1 MILIN
6 LLVRAMELPHHNQNM
21 RISLIIALFL
31 IPKVGKSQMALPT
44 FQGAQKPHLMFEN
57 LQTLAVSLDA
67 LTSITNS
74 NFGSVQSTIEG
85 ADGSF
90 HVFAVIGNN
99 DLSESLGGTGASG
112 GTTSFSSPRFVYNS
126 SASIL
131 STGNTIAAM
140 TGGPN
145 SVIDGNKWMAMALYD
160 GSTNGFKGIML
171 WVFTDDLINSSNS
184 VTTDGHTV
192 TTAKSIFY
200 PDNGSSSYN
209 RIYAVVIGDDG
220 AVDYSDYDGN
230 VGWNFSNGQN
240 PGSTTGYY
248 NTSQFASDDGLW
260 AFRLNGNKVDGNS
273 PGPDYRYHD
282 DTYSFGVGNYNG
294 GDGIAQIYWNG
305 SATSTSNYVGFVFT
319 GDM

>member
-1 MILIN
+1 
-6 LLVRAMELPHHNQNM
+6 MELHKSEM

-44 FQGAQKPHLMFEN
+44 FQGAQMPHLTIFEN

-67 LTSITNS
+67 LTSITKS

-90 HVFAVIGNN
+90 HVFAVVGYGNMAEN
-99 DLSESLGGTGASG
+99 LQGAEESG
-112 GTTSFSSPRFVYNS
+112 GTTSFSALRFVYNNS
-126 SASIL
+126 SASYIL
-131 STGNTIAAM
+131 STGNTIANM

-200 PDNGSSSYN
+200 PDNAGYSYN

-220 AVDYSDYDGN
+220 GVDYSDYNGN
-230 VGWNFSNGQN
+230 VGWNFSNGQA
-240 PGSTTGYY
+240 PGSSTGY
-248 NTSQFASDDGLW
+248 NSTSRFASDDGIW
-260 AFRLNGNKVDGNS
+260 AFRLSGNKVDGNS
-273 PGPDYRYHD
+273 PGG
-282 DTYSFGVGNYNG
+282 TYKTTNGFGVGNY
-294 GDGIAQIYWNG
+294 DGTDGTSNIYWNG
-305 SATSTSNYVGFVFT
+305 TSTSTSNYVGFVFT
-319 GDM
+319 GDMS

>member
-1 MILIN
+1 
-6 LLVRAMELPHHNQNM
+6 MELHKSEM

-44 FQGAQKPHLMFEN
+44 FQGAQMPHTTIFEN

-99 DLSESLGGTGASG
+99 DLSESLGGTSASG
-112 GTTSFSSPRFVYNS
+112 GTTSFSSLRFVYNS
-126 SASIL
+126 SASNIL
-131 STGNTIAAM
+131 STGNTIADM

-160 GSTNGFKGIML
+160 GSTNGFKGILL
-171 WVFTDDLINSSNS
+171 WVFTDDLINTANT
-184 VTTDGHTV
+184 VTTDGHTI

-200 PDNGSSSYN
+200 PDNSQTSFN

-220 AVDYSDYDGN
+220 AVDYSDYNGN
-230 VGWNFSNGQN
+230 VGWNFSNNQVS
-240 PGSTTGYY
+240 GSSTGYY
-248 NTSQFASDDGLW
+248 STSRFASDDGAW
-260 AFRLNGNKVDGNS
+260 GFRLNTASSTSNKVDGNS
-273 PGPDYRYHD
+273 L
-282 DTYSFGVGNYNG
+282 YSMYGSNGFGFGNMNSTDSAYG
-294 GDGIAQIYWNG
+294 YIYWNG
-305 SATSTSNYVGFVFT
+305 TQTNNSNFVGFVFT

>member
-1 MILIN
+1 MDL
-6 LLVRAMELPHHNQNM
+6 HKSDM

-31 IPKVGKSQMALPT
+31 IPKVCKSQMALPT

-99 DLSESLGGTGASG
+99 DLSESLGGTSASG
-112 GTTSFSSPRFVYNS
+112 GTTSFSSLRFVYNS
-126 SASIL
+126 SASNIL

-171 WVFTDDLINSSNS
+171 WVFTDDLINNSNS

-200 PDNGSSSYN
+200 PDNSSSSWN

-230 VGWNFSNGQN
+230 VGWNFSNTMEPN
-240 PGSTTGYY
+240 STTGY
-248 NTSQFASDDGLW
+248 NSTSRFSADDGFW
-260 AFRLNGNKVDGNS
+260 AFRMNGNKVDGNYA
-273 PGPDYRYHD
+273 GDYKS
-282 DTYSFGVGNYNG
+282 TYGFGVGNYNG
-294 GDGIAQIYWNG
+294 GDSVSQIYWYG
-305 SATSTSNYVGFVFT
+305 TATSTSNYVGFVFT

>member
-1 MILIN
+1 
-6 LLVRAMELPHHNQNM
+6 MELHKSEM

-31 IPKVGKSQMALPT
+31 IPKVCKSQMALPT
-44 FQGAQKPHLMFEN
+44 FQGTQKPHTIFEN

-90 HVFAVIGNN
+90 HVFAVVGYGNMA
-99 DLSESLGGTGASG
+99 ESLQGIGASG
-112 GTTSFSSPRFVYNS
+112 GTTSFSALRFVYNS
-126 SASIL
+126 SASNIL
-131 STGNTIAAM
+131 STGNTIVDM
-140 TGGPN
+140 SGGPN

-160 GSTNGFKGIML
+160 ASTNGFKGIML

-200 PDNGSSSYN
+200 PDNAAYSYN

-220 AVDYSDYDGN
+220 SVDYSDYDGN
-230 VGWNFSNGQN
+230 VGWNFSNGQS

-248 NTSQFASDDGLW
+248 NTSIFSRDDGLW
-260 AFRLNGNKVDGNS
+260 AFRLSGNKVDGNS
-273 PGPDYRYHD
+273 PGG
-282 DTYSFGVGNYNG
+282 TYSTTNGFGVGNYDASDSAGN
-294 GDGIAQIYWNG
+294 IYWNG
-305 SATSTSNYVGFVFT
+305 TSTSTTNYVGFVFT
-319 GDM
+319 GDMS

>member
-1 MILIN
+1 MT
-6 LLVRAMELPHHNQNM
+6 LL
-21 RISLIIALFL
+21 L
-31 IPKVGKSQMALPT
+31 IPMVGKSQMALPT
-44 FQGAQKPHLMFEN
+44 FQGAQKPHTVFEH

-131 STGNTIAAM
+131 STGNTIVAM

-160 GSTNGFKGIML
+160 GSTNGFKGILL
-171 WVFTDDLINSSNS
+171 WVFTNDLINTSNT
-184 VTTDGHTV
+184 VTTDGHTI

-200 PDNGSSSYN
+200 PPNSQTSFN

-220 AVDYSDYDGN
+220 AVDYSDYNGN
-230 VGWNFSNGQN
+230 VGWNFSNNQVS
-240 PGSTTGYY
+240 GSSTGYY
-248 NTSQFASDDGLW
+248 STSRFASDDGAW
-260 AFRLNGNKVDGNS
+260 GFRLNTASSSSNKVDGNS
-273 PGPDYRYHD
+273 TYTMYGSNGFGFGNMNST
-282 DTYSFGVGNYNG
+282 DTAFGY
-294 GDGIAQIYWNG
+294 IYWNG
-305 SATSTSNYVGFVFT
+305 TQTNTTTFVGFVFT

>member
-1 MILIN
+1 
-6 LLVRAMELPHHNQNM
+6 MELHKSEM
-21 RISLIIALFL
+21 RISLIITLLL

-44 FQGAQKPHLMFEN
+44 FQGMQKPHLMFEK

-74 NFGSVQSTIEG
+74 NLGSVQSTIEG
-85 ADGSF
+85 ADNSF
-90 HVFAVIGNN
+90 HVFAVIGKN
-99 DLSESLGGTGASG
+99 DLAESLAGTGASG
-112 GTTSFSSPRFVYNS
+112 GTTSFSSPKFVYNS
-126 SASIL
+126 SASNIL
-131 STGNTIAAM
+131 STGNTIANM

-200 PDNGSSSYN
+200 PDNASYSYN

-220 AVDYSDYDGN
+220 SVDYSDYDGN
-230 VGWNFSNGQN
+230 VGWNFSNGQS

-248 NTSQFASDDGLW
+248 NTSRFSGDDGFW
-260 AFRLNGNKVDGNS
+260 AFRLSGNKVDGNS
-273 PGPDYRYHD
+273 PGG
-282 DTYSFGVGNYNG
+282 TYKTTNGFGVGNQDS
-294 GDGIAQIYWNG
+294 GDNTSNIYWNG
-305 SATSTSNYVGFVFT
+305 SNSGGTSNYVGFVFT
-319 GDM
+319 GDMS

>member
-1 MILIN
+1 
-6 LLVRAMELPHHNQNM
+6 
-21 RISLIIALFL
+21 
-31 IPKVGKSQMALPT
+31 MALPT
-44 FQGAQKPHLMFEN
+44 FQGTQKPHTIFEN

-90 HVFAVIGNN
+90 HVFAVVGYGNMA
-99 DLSESLGGTGASG
+99 ESLQGIGASG
-112 GTTSFSSPRFVYNS
+112 GTTSFSALRFVYNS
-126 SASIL
+126 SASNIL
-131 STGNTIAAM
+131 STGNTIVDM
-140 TGGPN
+140 SGGPN

-160 GSTNGFKGIML
+160 ASTNGFKGIML

-200 PDNGSSSYN
+200 PSISNGSYQ

-220 AVDYSDYDGN
+220 SVDYSDYDGN
-230 VGWNFSNGQN
+230 VGWNFSNNQQA
-240 PGSTTGYY
+240 GSSTGYY
-248 NTSQFASDDGLW
+248 NTSRFASDDGIW
-260 AFRLNGNKVDGNS
+260 GFRLNGNKVDGNS
-273 PGPDYRYHD
+273 GNTVYASNGFGFGNINSG
-282 DTYSFGVGNYNG
+282 DTAYGY
-294 GDGIAQIYWNG
+294 IYWNG
-305 SATSTSNYVGFVFT
+305 TQTNNSNFVGFVFT

>member
-1 MILIN
+1 MT
-6 LLVRAMELPHHNQNM
+6 LL
-21 RISLIIALFL
+21 L
-31 IPKVGKSQMALPT
+31 IPMVGKSQMALPT
-44 FQGAQKPHLMFEN
+44 FQGAQKPHTVFEH

-90 HVFAVIGNN
+90 HVFAVIGKN
-99 DLSESLGGTGASG
+99 DLSESLGGSGASG
-112 GTTSFSSPRFVYNS
+112 GTTSFSSLRFVYNS
-126 SASIL
+126 SASNIL

-171 WVFTDDLINSSNS
+171 WVFTDDLINNSNS

-200 PDNGSSSYN
+200 PDNSSSSWN

-230 VGWNFSNGQN
+230 VGWNFSNTMEPN
-240 PGSTTGYY
+240 STTGY
-248 NTSQFASDDGLW
+248 NSTSRFSADDGFW
-260 AFRLNGNKVDGNS
+260 AFRMNGNKVDGNYA
-273 PGPDYRYHD
+273 GDYKS
-282 DTYSFGVGNYNG
+282 TYGFGVGNYNG
-294 GDGIAQIYWNG
+294 GDSVSQIYWYG
-305 SATSTSNYVGFVFT
+305 TATSTSNYVGFVFT

>member
-1 MILIN
+1 
-6 LLVRAMELPHHNQNM
+6 MEVHKSEV
-21 RISLIIALFL
+21 RISMIITLLL
-31 IPKVGKSQMALPT
+31 IPMASKSQVALPT
-44 FQGAQKPHLMFEN
+44 FQGTLAVSGTIFSD
-57 LQTLAVSLDA
+57 LQTLAVSLDGIS
-67 LTSITNS
+67 SITNS
-74 NFGSVQSTIEG
+74 NLGSVQSTIE
-85 ADGSF
+85 AANSTF

-99 DLSESLGGTGASG
+99 DLGESLSGTGASG
-112 GTTSFSSPRFVYNS
+112 GTTSFSSPKFVYNT
-126 SASIL
+126 SASNIL

-171 WVFTDDLINSSNS
+171 WVFTDDLINNSNS

-200 PDNGSSSYN
+200 PDNSSSSWN

-230 VGWNFSNGQN
+230 VGWNFSNTMEPN
-240 PGSTTGYY
+240 STTGY
-248 NTSQFASDDGLW
+248 NSTSRFSADDGFW
-260 AFRLNGNKVDGNS
+260 AFRMNGNKVDGNYA
-273 PGPDYRYHD
+273 GDYKS
-282 DTYSFGVGNYNG
+282 TYGFGVGNYNG
-294 GDGIAQIYWNG
+294 GDSVSQIYWYG
-305 SATSTSNYVGFVFT
+305 TATSTSNYVGFVFT